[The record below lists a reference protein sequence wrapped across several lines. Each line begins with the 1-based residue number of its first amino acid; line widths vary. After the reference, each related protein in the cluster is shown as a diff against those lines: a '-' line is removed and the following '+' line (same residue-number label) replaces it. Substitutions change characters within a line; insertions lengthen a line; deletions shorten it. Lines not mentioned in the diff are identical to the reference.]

1 MNFVRSIVYFVIFI
15 ITITGELYPAIRI
28 VVPDTTVTMGN
39 SGIITVPVRGTID
52 NAPLNQLRISF
63 KYDSRTLDISKV
75 NGGQNYVMMSDIPVV
90 QKTYP
95 RLDSAGLIVSDNN
108 LQPNTEGIICTI
120 EIEGLAGPDSISY
133 LLPDKVEINGVTIA
147 NAELIGGRIKVI
159 NSIVYPAI
167 LESLGDNYPNPF
179 DNFTWV
185 PFSLKSTSKVRFMLY
200 HPDGALIED
209 SWNTNL
215 NVDFEYFDY
224 NGAPIDFE
232 PGESLERGFY
242 YAKLTPVQW
251 LFSSTAYYIIML
263 TDGGVYQKTMM
274 YLK

>member
-1 MNFVRSIVYFVIFI
+1 
-15 ITITGELYPAIRI
+15 
-28 VVPDTTVTMGN
+28 MG
-39 SGIITVPVRGTID
+39 STGIISLPVRGTID
-52 NAPLNQLRISF
+52 KTPLSQLRISF
-63 KYDSRTLDISKV
+63 KYDSRTIDISKA
-75 NGGQNYVMMSDIPVV
+75 NGNQNYVMKSELPSS
-90 QKTYP
+90 QKSFP
-95 RLDSAGLIVSDNN
+95 RLDSAGLVVSDNN
-108 LQPNTEGIICTI
+108 LQPLSDGIICTL
-120 EIEGLAGPDSISY
+120 ELEGLAGPDSISY
-133 LLPDKVEINGVTIA
+133 ILPEKVEINGVTIA
-147 NAELIGGRIKVI
+147 DAELIGGRIRVV
-159 NSIVYPAI
+159 NTIVYPAI

-224 NGAPIDFE
+224 NGSPISFE
-232 PGESLERGFY
+232 PGESLQRGYY

-251 LFSSTAYYIIML
+251 LFSSTAYYIIMM